1 MDSVATTIS
10 VPEIVKREIVEK
22 DDGTKEIITFS
33 IDPATNLKHKTV
45 QIVKQMVFIERKSSS
60 IDQRHSTWK
69 KYGKEALNTSLEK
82 CCIVDNVNFMIGEK
96 YLESKKLEESSK
108 KDESKGGSV
117 RKCDFCGGNHMKLSC
132 PVRKQMRQEQK
143 MKEQQQMQVEGES
156 KNVSKDGSEIPTWEL
171 YNNKNTFITSKLRER
186 LNKNQELIEQGNE
199 PLSQF
204 QFEKLEEDKKTLF
217 ISNLNLNVTE
227 EDIRRELFP
236 SNGFTMDKIE
246 RVNLVKNKITGASR
260 GIAYVVVLDDEVA
273 EACAEQMNGK
283 GFMST
288 IINVETLAS
297 KNTKKF

>member
-1 MDSVATTIS
+1 MDSTAVLS
-10 VPEIVKREIVEK
+10 DVPEIIKREVINK

-33 IDPATNLKHKTV
+33 IDPVTNIKHKTV
-45 QIVKQMVFIERKSSS
+45 QLVKQMVFLERKSSA
-60 IDQRHSTWK
+60 IEERKANWN
-69 KYGKEALNTSLEK
+69 KYGKEALATNLEK
-82 CCIVDNVNFMIGEK
+82 CCIADNVNFLIGDK

-108 KDESKGGSV
+108 KEESKGAV

-143 MKEQQQMQVEGES
+143 MKDQQQMEMEEENKS
-156 KNVSKDGSEIPTWEL
+156 ISKDGSEIPTWEL
-171 YNNKNTFITSKLRER
+171 FKGKRTFISSKLKER
-186 LNKNQELIEQGNE
+186 LNKNQELIDQGKE
-199 PLSQF
+199 PLSEL

-217 ISNLNLNVTE
+217 IRNLNLNVTE

-236 SNGFTMDKIE
+236 INGFTMDKIE
-246 RVNLVKNKITGASR
+246 RVNLVKDRNTGASR
-260 GIAYVVVLDDEVA
+260 GFAYVVVIDAEVA

-297 KNTKKF
+297 KNMNKL